1 MWWDIIKTSRKELSM
16 RFKKMI
22 NEGFRFLKNTS
33 NFKEGPNT
41 YEYEYVNDEGTF
53 RIDLWIYKKYLNVSP
68 RRMLEKCQYVIKRE
82 PLFYSKNPFSLMEQ
96 FSGDLVLQKN
106 STNILMISTEKEHD
120 ELFDKLDEEN
130 TIGVISFHIE
140 FSFDDWENYLN
151 VTDSVFTTREQKLE
165 ALKKTKIKP
174 GPLDSLTPEQRAIVR
189 GIVEG

>member
-53 RIDLWIYKKYLNVSP
+53 KIDLWIYKKYLNVSP
-68 RRMLEKCQYVIKRE
+68 RQMLEKCQYVIKRE

-96 FSGDLVLQKN
+96 FRGDLVLQKN

-130 TIGVISFHIE
+130 TIGVISFDIE

-165 ALKKTKIKP
+165 ALKETKIKP